1 MDQAQAQLRIE
12 IPVTNEKFIY
22 DLYGFGEEPL
32 SKGNIRLECKA
43 RKPQKYTIQVTNPYN
58 DKSVEYLVVSDIPNF
73 SGMKNPVILDAGA
86 TINYKFK
93 VLANSGGTFLG

>member
-1 MDQAQAQLRIE
+1 MDQAQAQLRID

-43 RKPQKYTIQVTNPYN
+43 RKP
-58 DKSVEYLVVSDIPNF
+58 
-73 SGMKNPVILDAGA
+73 
-86 TINYKFK
+86 
-93 VLANSGGTFLG
+93 